1 MSRASTLLATALLG
15 ALASCTTL
23 QGPPEMPPTLARSRS
38 TADFASYP
46 LQRVGLLPLS
56 SDSGVDARLRE
67 LQQSLAF
74 ELSRSAPFEV
84 VLLSESDLAE
94 VAPPDAHQRGTYSPQ
109 TILTAARRFRLDGLL
124 VGTVTHF
131 ENYAPLAL
139 GVKLE
144 LVPVETGLPIWIA
157 DLDLDTSETR
167 VRESIDI
174 YQARRLDAGGDAAD
188 SAVLLLSPGSFLR
201 FAAGEVARTFEPR

>member
-1 MSRASTLLATALLG
+1 MRPSILLTALGLG
-15 ALASCTTL
+15 ALASCTAL
-23 QGPPEMPPTLARSRS
+23 QGPPKMPPTLARTRA

-46 LQRVGLLPLS
+46 LQRVGLLPLA
-56 SDSGVDARLRE
+56 SDCRDEPRLRE

-84 VLLSESDLAE
+84 VSLSEADMAE
-94 VAPPDAHQRGTYSPQ
+94 VTQQVAHQRGIYSP
-109 TILTAARRFRLDGLL
+109 TAILTAARRFRLDGLL

-131 ENYAPLAL
+131 ETYAPLTL

-144 LVPVETGLPIWIA
+144 LVPVETGLPIWVA
-157 DLDLDTSETR
+157 DLDLDTSEAR

-174 YQARRLDAGGDAAD
+174 YQARRLDAGGAAD
-188 SAVLLLSPGSFLR
+188 DSALLLLSPHSFLR

>member
-1 MSRASTLLATALLG
+1 MRRDQKLLAALALG
-15 ALASCTTL
+15 ALASCASL
-23 QGPPEMPPTLARSRS
+23 QGPPAMPPTLARTRS
-38 TADFASYP
+38 TSDFASYP
-46 LQRVGLLPLS
+46 LRRVGLLPLAC
-56 SDSGVDARLRE
+56 DVREQARLRE

-74 ELSRSAPFEV
+74 ELSRTAPFEI
-84 VLLSESDLAE
+84 VLLGDSDLEE
-94 VAPPDAHQRGTYSPQ
+94 VTQPAAHQRGTYSPN

-131 ENYAPLAL
+131 ESYAPLAL

-157 DLDLDTSETR
+157 DLDLDTSEAR

-174 YQARRLDAGGDAAD
+174 YQARRLDAGGAAD
-188 SAVLLLSPGSFLR
+188 DSTVVLLSPRSFLR